1 MSDII
6 EAAANGEAPAQES
19 IDPSE
24 LSPEQAVAYNAHSSN
39 PGVQNDIQKAWN
51 ASIEEVGEPDETPNV
66 PPAKA
71 ALAKAKAAK
80 PKAAEADAES
90 DEVDDTAEDEA
101 PAPKGKPEKLTQA
114 ESRALIEQRVEMNK
128 RFQRRDASWQAQVN
142 QREQALQSRFQE
154 LAPLQEAW
162 KSIEAGDFDG
172 FAKHLAA
179 AHKDASVTDWNSLQ
193 AAALQAV
200 SNPMYK
206 RMRQLEKQTAES
218 QQAQQAQ
225 QQQAQAQHAEAAK
238 AREIQTWKASLAD
251 EVNAADD
258 PAIGNLLTERPQLID
273 AVFNIQQQHF
283 HETGGDVL
291 SAHDAA
297 SKLLQ
302 NVRDDFKF
310 WHAYFESHAES
321 DILANIGV
329 PAPKAAQVRGR
340 GATLERQTAKKTSGG
355 MQQMP
360 QPAARPKVVTKN
372 ISQAQTAAPSAAKPM
387 SEQQIRDKAIRD
399 MEAEWRQAR

>member
-142 QREQALQSRFQE
+142 QREQALQSRFAE

-321 DILANIGV
+321 DILADIGV